1 MSPYVPFVP
10 QNTSFKPNC
19 NWRMSV
25 RVELILPNVALVMPV
40 DGSPQF
46 GWLRKLNASKRNSTY
61 GCRAKWNSFEREK
74 SQFSIPGPMTSLR
87 PAVPNVPFG
96 AREY

>member
-1 MSPYVPFVP
+1 
-10 QNTSFKPNC
+10 
-19 NWRMSV
+19 MSV
-25 RVELILPNVALVMPV
+25 RVELIFPKFALVMPV
-40 DGSPQF
+40 AGSPQF
-46 GWLRKLNASKRNSTY
+46 GWLRKLNASKRNSKY

-96 AREY
+96 AREYAAVLFWRVPAGASRK